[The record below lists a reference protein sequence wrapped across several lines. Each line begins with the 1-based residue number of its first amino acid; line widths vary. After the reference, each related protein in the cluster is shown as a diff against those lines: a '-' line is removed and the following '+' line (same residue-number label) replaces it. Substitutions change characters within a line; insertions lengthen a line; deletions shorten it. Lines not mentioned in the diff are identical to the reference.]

1 MTLRWRSFKFGRL
14 LGQFLALIL
23 VLFALMVSLIRGLLP
38 QLDAERL
45 EQYVAEQYGVQV
57 ELGRLSAKWQ
67 AYGPSVNIDSV
78 TLPEQGELPVSFNIN
93 NVQIKLDFWQ
103 TLLTLSP
110 QVENVNFG
118 NVYLALDLD
127 KIGGDERNAPAVQ
140 PLHKTHLDWLYS
152 LLLEQLQQYSIDNAT
167 VQLLSA
173 SHQYRPIQLQQ
184 LRWLNHGEKHRAN
197 GALYLDKV
205 PMGGQHL
212 LLNVDLSGNGNKPDS
227 IKGQL
232 YLAANELNLGAWAS
246 EHSKALDEP
255 LSIPLQ
261 GVVNLQAWFDVAH
274 RSIERGLV
282 QFGHSVL
289 DWQQQDEQQNFT
301 IDGGQLLWQK
311 RADGWQL
318 SSRDLAFSSNQQPW
332 QDFSI
337 YAAKRQQQ
345 LFGHVSSFALEQLR
359 PLVPLIP
366 AITPEHLSQLLALD
380 AKGQVEQL
388 QLYQAANEPLQLQ
401 VPIKSLS
408 WQAVA
413 AIPGSEPID
422 IELGSHGSFLSA
434 RLPAQHYQLSF
445 TDQFNGPIAVD
456 GEAIDVG
463 FDTASQQLLVP
474 SLVLNNADL
483 SLDASARL
491 SFADTPD
498 LSLTASLAL
507 HDLSQ
512 AHRYFPIKAMGEDLS
527 HYLTEA
533 IKAGHSEDARVV
545 WRGPLSGFPYAEHQ
559 GVFQAAF
566 TLQEGTFAFQ
576 PDWPAADKLTLAAL
590 FENDSM
596 AIDVQQGMLKKVDIS
611 GAQVSIPTMD
621 AHSHLIVNADLHANG
636 PDVTQVI
643 AQSPLTSVSSTLN
656 VINIRDA
663 INGSLALDIPLY
675 AGGKPDIHGKVVLD
689 NNTVYVSKPG
699 VLLRKLNGE
708 VTFDNDVV
716 HSDKITGLMYQQPL
730 RMDFTTGR
738 NNDDFGVTVHL
749 DGDWDL
755 DKLPQELN
763 NPLQSFYAGKM
774 RWKGYL
780 QLIFDEGGFRIQ
792 ANADTDLK
800 RSELTLPAP
809 FNKAKGQTLKVSA
822 ELLGDNKQASLGIRM
837 ADLAEFWGSFDV
849 TEERLKHYD
858 IMLGRLFRSGD
869 QLNKADGKLW
879 LALKDTQFSDWQ
891 PVIESF
897 LDFNKPAADSQ
908 TAANR
913 AASDTPATAK
923 PATTE
928 STVASTA
935 TASHAAAKRGFFP
948 PLVAIGGTV
957 AQLDMLGQRFTQVS
971 LDAQDTQSSWLFNI
985 DAPAFAGSIEI
996 FPDWWQQGLKV
1007 VASRVYLNA
1016 TPPLVAANGAAPAV
1030 DNALTQLPPLA
1041 LDIADFSYQGRSLGH
1056 LVMQG
1061 APAPKGYHF
1070 QMFSLNAPQGNL
1082 QGSGDWITEG
1092 NNRTSVKFAL
1102 DAENFE
1108 KLAAVFDV
1116 TPGVKDS
1123 PLKVKA
1129 ELDWAGGPSDFNLS
1143 SLSGKVRFD
1152 LGKGHMEQLS
1162 DKGARIFSLF
1172 SLDSILRKLSLD
1184 FSDVFGKGLYFNSF
1198 NGDLALDNGILQT
1211 TNTEM
1216 DAVAGTMKVRGYTN
1230 LVSESLNYDI
1240 SFAPKLASSVPT
1252 VVLLST
1258 SAWTMG
1264 IGAFALTKVL
1274 EPVIEVISEI
1284 RFRLTGTISEPKLE
1298 ELERK
1303 SKEIEIPKSILPE
1316 DKQGEAGAEDNNLGP
1331 DSDASTDSQAPAA
1344 NAPTPSE
1351 HTPTVA
1357 SQSPSTQANSA
1368 PLSVTSAAND
1378 DTVAPVTPSP
1388 SKETQHASE
1397 SVTVPEQPQAR
1408 RESGVYPAAA

>member
-1 MTLRWRSFKFGRL
+1 MTLRFRSFKFGRF

-23 VLFALMVSLIRGLLP
+23 VLFALTVSLIRGLLP

-45 EQYVAEQYGVQV
+45 EQYIADQYGVQM

-67 AYGPSVNIDSV
+67 AYGPSVTIDSV
-78 TLPEQGELPVSFNIN
+78 SVPQQGDMPVSFSID

-103 TLLTLSP
+103 TLLNLSP

-127 KIGGDERNAPAVQ
+127 KLGDNTNPKPDTAQ
-140 PLHKTHLDWLYS
+140 PHHAANLDWLYS
-152 LLLEQLQQYSIDNAT
+152 LLLEQLQQYAIDNAT

-173 SHQYRPIQLQQ
+173 SHQYRPIQLKQ
-184 LRWLNHGEKHRAN
+184 LRWLNHGERHRAN
-197 GALYLDKV
+197 GALYLDRTSLS
-205 PMGGQHL
+205 GQHM
-212 LLNVDLSGNGNKPDS
+212 LLNVDLTGNGNKPDS

-232 YLAANELNLGAWAS
+232 YIAANELNLGAWAS

-261 GVVNLQAWFDVAH
+261 GVVNLQAWFDVEH

-301 IDGGQLLWQK
+301 IDGGQLLWHKGDQ
-311 RADGWQL
+311 GWQL

-337 YAAKRQQQ
+337 YVAKRQQR
-345 LFGHVSSFALEQLR
+345 LFGHVSAFALEQLR
-359 PLVPLIP
+359 PLAPLIP
-366 AITPEHLSQLLALD
+366 AITPEQLRKVLALD
-380 AKGQVEQL
+380 VKGQIEQL
-388 QLYQAANEPLQLQ
+388 QLYQAPNEAMQLQ
-401 VPIKSLS
+401 VPVKALS
-408 WQAVA
+408 WQAVD
-413 AIPGSEPID
+413 AIPGSAPID
-422 IELGSHGSFLSA
+422 IELGSNGGFLSA

-445 TDQFNGPIAVD
+445 VDQFKGPLALD
-456 GEAIDVG
+456 GEALQVG
-463 FDTASQQLLVP
+463 FDVAEKQLIVP
-474 SLVLNNADL
+474 SLVLNNSDL
-483 SLDASARL
+483 SLDASAL
-491 SFADTPD
+491 MSLADTPE
-498 LSLTASLAL
+498 LSLSASLAL
-507 HDLSQ
+507 HNLAN
-512 AHRYFPIKAMGEDLS
+512 AHRYFPVKAMGEDLS
-527 HYLTEA
+527 NYLTEA

-545 WRGPLSGFPYAEHQ
+545 WRGPLSEFPYAEQQ

-566 TLQEGTFAFQ
+566 TLQQGTFAFQ

-590 FENDSM
+590 FENDRM
-596 AIDVQQGMLKKVDIS
+596 ALDVQQGMLKKVDIS
-611 GAQVSIPTMD
+611 GAQVSIPKMD
-621 AHSHLIVNADLHANG
+621 AHSHLLVNADLHANG
-636 PDVTQVI
+636 PDVTQVM
-643 AQSPLTSVSSTLN
+643 ALSPLTSVSSTLD

-675 AGGKPDIHGKVVLD
+675 EGGTPDIHGKVLLD
-689 NNTVYVSKPG
+689 NNTVYVTKPG

-708 VTFDNDVV
+708 VTFDNEVV
-716 HSDKITGLMYQQPL
+716 RSDKVTGLMYQQPV
-730 RMDFTTGR
+730 RMDFITGR
-738 NNDDFGVTVHL
+738 NNGDFGVTVHL
-749 DGDWDL
+749 DGAWNL
-755 DKLPQELN
+755 DKLPKELN

-774 RWKGYL
+774 NWKGYL
-780 QLIFDEGGFRIQ
+780 QLIFDDSGFRIQ
-792 ANADTDLK
+792 ANADADLK
-800 RSELTLPAP
+800 QSQLLLPAP
-809 FNKAKGQTLKVSA
+809 FNKAKGQALTVSA
-822 ELLGDNKQASLGIRM
+822 ELLGDDKQASLGIRM
-837 ADLAEFWGSFDV
+837 GDLAEFWGSLDAA
-849 TEERLKHYD
+849 EDRLKHYD
-858 IMLGRLFRSGD
+858 IMLGRPFRSGD
-869 QLNKADGKLW
+869 KLHKTDGKLW

-897 LDFNKPAADSQ
+897 LDFKQAASSSD
-908 TAANR
+908 AAATNATNR
-913 AASDTPATAK
+913 AS
-923 PATTE
+923 E
-928 STVASTA
+928 
-935 TASHAAAKRGFFP
+935 TASSAKKPSFFP

-957 AQLDMLGQRFTQVS
+957 AQLDILGQRFNQIH
-971 LDAQDTQSSWLFNI
+971 LDAHDTQASWLFNI

-996 FPDWWQQGLKV
+996 FPDWLQQGLKV

-1016 TPPLVAANGAAPAV
+1016 TPPLVAADADAAKA
-1030 DNALTQLPPLA
+1030 DNAVTQLPPLA
-1041 LDIADFSYQGRSLGH
+1041 LDIADFSYQGWPLGH

-1061 APAPKGYHF
+1061 APAPQGYHF

-1092 NNRTSVKFAL
+1092 NNRTSVKFTL
-1102 DAENFE
+1102 DADNFE

-1123 PLKVKA
+1123 PLKLKA
-1129 ELDWAGGPSDFNLS
+1129 ELNWAGGPSGFNLP
-1143 SLSGKVRFD
+1143 SLSGNVRFD

-1198 NGDLALDNGILQT
+1198 NGDLALDNGMLQT

-1216 DAVAGTMKVRGYTN
+1216 DAVAGNMKVRGYTN

-1240 SFAPKLASSVPT
+1240 RFAPKLASSVPT

-1264 IGAFALTKVL
+1264 LGAFALTKVL

-1303 SKEIEIPKSILPE
+1303 SKEIEIPKSILPA
-1316 DKQGEAGAEDNNLGP
+1316 DKQGDAGAEDNSQGS
-1331 DSDASTDSQAPAA
+1331 DSDASNRAPASPTTMVAPTRPTAQADSRNVIVPATPAA
-1344 NAPTPSE
+1344 NDEAI
-1351 HTPTVA
+1351 
-1357 SQSPSTQANSA
+1357 
-1368 PLSVTSAAND
+1368 
-1378 DTVAPVTPSP
+1378 SP
-1388 SKETQHASE
+1388 SKEPPHASE

-1408 RESGVYPAAA
+1408 REPRVYSAAA

>member
-1 MTLRWRSFKFGRL
+1 MTLRFRSVKFGRF

-23 VLFALMVSLIRGLLP
+23 VLFALAVSLIRGLLP
-38 QLDAERL
+38 QLDAERI
-45 EQYVAEQYGVQV
+45 EQYVTEQYGVQV

-78 TLPEQGELPVSFNIN
+78 ALPQQGDIPVSFNIDD
-93 NVQIKLDFWQ
+93 VQIKLDFWQ

-127 KIGGDERNAPAVQ
+127 KLGGDSPTPAES
-140 PLHKTHLDWLYS
+140 HHATNLDWLYS
-152 LLLEQLQQYSIDNAT
+152 LLLEQLQQYSINNAS

-173 SHQYRPIQLQQ
+173 SHQYRPIQLKQ
-184 LRWLNHGEKHRAN
+184 LRWLNHGEQHRAN
-197 GALYLDKV
+197 GALYLDKA
-205 PMGGQHL
+205 PMGGEHL

-261 GVVNLQAWFDVAH
+261 GVVNLQAWFDVEH

-366 AITPEHLSQLLALD
+366 AITPEQLSKVLALD
-380 AKGQVEQL
+380 VKGQVEQL
-388 QLYQAANEPLQLQ
+388 QLYQAPHEPMQLQ
-401 VPIKSLS
+401 VPLKALS
-408 WQAVA
+408 WQAVD

-422 IELGSHGSFLSA
+422 IDLGSNGGFLSA

-445 TDQFNGPIAVD
+445 VDQFQGPIAVD
-456 GEAIDVG
+456 GEALQVG
-463 FDTASQQLLVP
+463 FDTTTKQLIVP
-474 SLVLNNADL
+474 SLVLNNSDL
-483 SLDASARL
+483 SLDASAL
-491 SFADTPD
+491 MSFADTAE
-498 LSLTASLAL
+498 LSLEASLAL
-507 HDLSQ
+507 HDLAN
-512 AHRYFPIKAMGEDLS
+512 AHRYFPIKAMGEDLT
-527 HYLTEA
+527 HYLTDA

-545 WRGPLSGFPYAEHQ
+545 WRGPLSEFPYAEHQ

-566 TLQEGTFAFQ
+566 TLQQGTFAFQ

-596 AIDVQQGMLKKVDIS
+596 ALDVQQGMLKKVDIS
-611 GAQVSIPTMD
+611 GAQVSIPKMD
-621 AHSHLIVNADLHANG
+621 AHSHLLVNADLHANG
-636 PDVTQVI
+636 PDVSQVM
-643 AQSPLTSVSSTLN
+643 ALSPLTSVSSTLD

-675 AGGKPDIHGKVVLD
+675 AGGTPDIHGKVLLD
-689 NNTVYVSKPG
+689 NNTVYVTKPG

-708 VTFDNDVV
+708 VTFDNEVV
-716 HSDKITGLMYQQPL
+716 HSDKVTGLMYQQPV

-749 DGDWDL
+749 DGDWNL
-755 DKLPQELN
+755 DKLPKELN

-774 RWKGYL
+774 SWKGYL
-780 QLIFDEGGFRIQ
+780 QLIFDQGGFRIQ
-792 ANADTDLK
+792 ANADGDLK
-800 RSELTLPAP
+800 QTQLLLPAP
-809 FNKAKGQTLKVSA
+809 FNKAKGQALKVSA
-822 ELLGDNKQASLGIRM
+822 ELLGDDKQASLGIRM
-837 ADLAEFWGSFDV
+837 ADLAEFWGSLDA
-849 TEERLKHYD
+849 TEDRLKHYD

-869 QLNKADGKLW
+869 KLNKSDGKLW

-897 LDFNKPAADSQ
+897 LDFAKSDSTNASADAKPVEAAAAEPAA
-908 TAANR
+908 
-913 AASDTPATAK
+913 K
-923 PATTE
+923 P
-928 STVASTA
+928 
-935 TASHAAAKRGFFP
+935 GFFP
-948 PLVAIGGTV
+948 PLAAIGGTV
-957 AQLDMLGQRFTQVS
+957 SQLDIFGQRFNQVS
-971 LDAQDTQSSWLFNI
+971 LDAHDTQASWLFNV
-985 DAPAFAGSIEI
+985 DAPDFAGSIEI

-1016 TPPLVAANGAAPAV
+1016 TPPLVATNAAEGEAE
-1030 DNALTQLPPLA
+1030 NALTQLPPLA
-1041 LDIADFSYQGRSLGH
+1041 LDIADFSYQGWQLGH

-1061 APAPKGYHF
+1061 APAPQGYHF

-1092 NNRTSVKFAL
+1092 NNRTSVKFTL
-1102 DAENFE
+1102 DADNFE

-1129 ELDWAGGPSDFNLS
+1129 ELNWAGGPSGFNLP
-1143 SLSGKVRFD
+1143 SLSGNVRFD

-1198 NGDLALDNGILQT
+1198 NGDLALDNGMLQT

-1216 DAVAGTMKVRGYTN
+1216 DAVAGNMKVRGYTN

-1240 SFAPKLASSVPT
+1240 RFAPKLASSVPT

-1264 IGAFALTKVL
+1264 LGAFALTKVL

-1303 SKEIEIPKSILPE
+1303 SKEIEIPKSILPA
-1316 DKQGEAGAEDNNLGP
+1316 DKQGDTGAEDNSQGS
-1331 DSDASTDSQAPAA
+1331 DSDASNSAPANPTTMVAPTRPTAQADSRNVIVPATPAA
-1344 NAPTPSE
+1344 NDEAI
-1351 HTPTVA
+1351 
-1357 SQSPSTQANSA
+1357 
-1368 PLSVTSAAND
+1368 
-1378 DTVAPVTPSP
+1378 SP
-1388 SKETQHASE
+1388 SKEPQHASE
-1397 SVTVPEQPQAR
+1397 SVTVPEQPQAG
-1408 RESGVYPAAA
+1408 REPGVYPAAA